1 MTTFKTSSLALIA
14 AVLMAGCAT
23 NNYYGD
29 ASGNAAYDNTAYGNQ
44 YSNDQPYDQYADQ
57 GYDDADVNFGSFQ
70 RELSPY
76 GSWSYNP
83 RWGDVWRPRVAV
95 GFKPYSNGYWANTQ
109 EYGWMWISDDPWGDL
124 TYRYGRWVFDPRDG
138 WMWVPGYVWG
148 PSWVVWRSGAGSVGW
163 FPMPP
168 DDYYGNGAY
177 GGNYASF
184 YGYRDWY
191 GPSFSNDTFFSLWI
205 FVGEDRFADRN
216 YRNYVRPQR
225 EYNTL
230 IVNTTEVT
238 NYVTVNNYV
247 VNRSINVERI
257 ERASNRRIETVE
269 ARSVMKGRAAL
280 VKPVAA
286 GRQIEQ
292 RERRERPI
300 PTRANAN
307 AGGNGNGNGNAVG
320 NPNLRENVRDARQDA
335 RDARQDARD
344 AREDVRDARQD
355 LRDER
360 RDNAPNL
367 RVRQNE
373 MPDRNLRGPQNVQGP
388 QGVGNAADRREERRE
403 ERLENRE
410 RVQAPQNANA
420 PEQGGNERNV
430 RGPRDNAPGERGAAR
445 AERAV
450 ERGGNNQAVQ
460 PAGASQ
466 NEAAP
471 VQAGGR
477 AAERQQTREQRQAE
491 REAEQKENAERTAER
506 RRNAN
511 R

>member
-1 MTTFKTSSLALIA
+1 MTLWKTRSLALVA
-14 AVLMAGCAT
+14 AALMAGCAT

-29 ASGNAAYDNTAYGNQ
+29 QSGNAAYDNGGYA
-44 YSNDQPYDQYADQ
+44 QPYDNQYAEPYADQ
-57 GYDDADVNFGSFQ
+57 GNVDVDVDVGFGTFE
-70 RELSPY
+70 RELAPY
-76 GSWSYNP
+76 GNWTYHP

-95 GFKPYSNGYWANTQ
+95 GFKPYFNGYWANTR

-148 PSWVVWRSGAGSVGW
+148 PSWVVWRSGGGSIGW

-168 DDYYGNGAY
+168 DDYYGNGPY
-177 GGNYASF
+177 RGNYASF

-191 GPSFSNDTFFSLWI
+191 GPGFNNDTFFSLWI

-216 YRNYVRPQR
+216 YRNYVRPVR

-238 NYVTVNNYV
+238 NYVTVNNYI
-247 VNRSINVERI
+247 VNRSVNVERI

-269 ARSVMKGRAAL
+269 ARSVMKGRAA
-280 VKPVAA
+280 VVRPVAA

-300 PTRANAN
+300 PANAN
-307 AGGNGNGNGNAVG
+307 GNAIG
-320 NPNLRENVRDARQDA
+320 QREDVRDARQDA
-335 RDARQDARD
+335 RDARQD
-344 AREDVRDARQD
+344 VRDARQD
-355 LRDER
+355 VRDER

-373 MPDRNLRGPQNVQGP
+373 MPDRGPRGVQPQNAQGP
-388 QGVGNAADRREERRE
+388 QGGGNQADRGEERRE
-403 ERLENRE
+403 ERIDNRE
-410 RVQAPQNANA
+410 RVQAPQNANVPQQKRNA
-420 PEQGGNERNV
+420 ERNA
-430 RGPRDNAPGERGAAR
+430 RGPRDNAQ
-445 AERAV
+445 AERAA
-450 ERGGNNQAVQ
+450 ERGGNNRPAVQ
-460 PAGASQ
+460 PAGARR

-471 VQAGGR
+471 VQAGGADTEESR
-477 AAERQQTREQRQAE
+477 EAERNARREEAAERA
-491 REAEQKENAERTAER
+491 AER
-506 RRNAN
+506 RRNAG